1 MTKKMDSNDNK
12 SEIDITRLGD
22 FAHEIRTP
30 LNAMLGYAGMIKSE
44 LDAEKNEAKL
54 RGYAET
60 IETATV
66 RLLKICERVLDD
78 AIAGDRSVKLEP
90 VNISDLAR
98 EVADTFS
105 ELAAKKGIAIK
116 YEFPDDFPELNTDP
130 ILFGQVLSNLVGN
143 AIKFS
148 PVGGSVLLRGEID
161 AVNRALVFVIRD
173 TGSGIPADVFLRIR
187 RGEKVSTTSK
197 IGKEGWG
204 RGLKIA
210 IDICNL
216 LDIDLNFAEA
226 ESGGTVVSLSL
237 PLAAGD

>member
-1 MTKKMDSNDNK
+1 MGTC
-12 SEIDITRLGD
+12 
-22 FAHEIRTP
+22 
-30 LNAMLGYAGMIKSE
+30 
-44 LDAEKNEAKL
+44 DAEKNEAKL

-105 ELAAKKGIAIK
+105 ELAAKKELVIK

-161 AVNRALVFVIRD
+161 TANRALVFVIRD

-226 ESGGTVVSLSL
+226 ESGGTVVRLSL
-237 PLAAGD
+237 PLAAGE